1 MIYNVIFILV
11 ALKKGKKVTH
21 KKFMYYEYMYIKDNM
36 LVFEYGISVTEEEFW
51 IGRRDY
57 DWLTDWE
64 LYK

>member
-1 MIYNVIFILV
+1 MTKAEMLV

-21 KKFMYYEYMYIKDNM
+21 KNFMDDEYMYLEDGMI
-36 LVFEYGISVTEEEFW
+36 VFEDGISVTEEEFW